1 MKNIYVVIIKNNAGE
16 LSTAAFLSF
25 NSAITYCAEDLEEHE
40 HNVPDEDIEEYIEH
54 AIDHLDSEM
63 YFESDTGD
71 TYWIEETTLNK

>member
-25 NSAITYCAEDLEEHE
+25 NSAITYCVEDLLEHE

-54 AIDHLDSEM
+54 ANDCLDSEM

-71 TYWIEETTLNK
+71 TYWIEETTLSK